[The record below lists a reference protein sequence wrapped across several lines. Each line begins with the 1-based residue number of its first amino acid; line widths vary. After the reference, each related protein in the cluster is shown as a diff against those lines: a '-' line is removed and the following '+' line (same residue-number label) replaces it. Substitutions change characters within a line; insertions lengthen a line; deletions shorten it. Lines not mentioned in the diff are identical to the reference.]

1 MPEEEE
7 GGPCRFT
14 ELRAEGHKTRSTRLA
29 RSHPISIL
37 FLPFSLSPSLA
48 PPARGRTCRQ
58 KHEPHWKCHYTGIC
72 LYFLYIH
79 PRIRVYIY
87 FFLRRIPRYCALS
100 RFFDAECRRVHST
113 RTHRRDECVCT
124 RTQPRRKNRVA
135 VERCRFR
142 VLLSEGRVPNN
153 RAMRGVPSETRWD
166 LWCCP
171 FFGIGAFYSMS
182 TFSFLSLHF
191 YLEIAVDVCIYI

>member
-1 MPEEEE
+1 MLSPY
-7 GGPCRFT
+7 
-14 ELRAEGHKTRSTRLA
+14 LH
-29 RSHPISIL
+29 
-37 FLPFSLSPSLA
+37 SLSPFLAFPLPCSPRARAYVPTKARTALKMSLYRHL
-48 PPARGRTCRQ
+48 PLLSLHTPAHT
-58 KHEPHWKCHYTGIC
+58 
-72 LYFLYIH
+72 
-79 PRIRVYIY
+79 RVYIY

-166 LWCCP
+166 L
-171 FFGIGAFYSMS
+171 
-182 TFSFLSLHF
+182 
-191 YLEIAVDVCIYI
+191 